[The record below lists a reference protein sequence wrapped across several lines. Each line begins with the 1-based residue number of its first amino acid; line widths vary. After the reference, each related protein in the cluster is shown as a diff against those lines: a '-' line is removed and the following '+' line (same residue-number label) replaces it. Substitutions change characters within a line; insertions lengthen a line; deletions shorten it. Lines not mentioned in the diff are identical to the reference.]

1 MGLSCIDHDK
11 ISFTEEN
18 WANNFAV
25 TLHKSIQQKY
35 QFLDTNLLLGS
46 NIILLGYGGSI
57 AYGTNIPTSDIDIRG
72 IAVRSA
78 QDIISNKNF
87 DQVENSETDTVIY
100 SLEKIFKLL
109 SNCNPNVIELLGLKP
124 EHYIY
129 ANKYGKE
136 ILANKDIFLSKIAC
150 YSFGGYATAQ
160 LRRLDNKSA
169 RDLQQAE
176 QEQHI
181 LNSIQHA
188 KYHFENK
195 YPQMDKF
202 EMIIDKSEQEDMDSE
217 IFLNVSLNHY
227 PARDYLGMWSEIKDI
242 IKSYNTLGK
251 RNSRAIEKEN
261 LGKHMMHLVRL
272 YLMAFDI
279 LEKKQIVTYRE
290 KEHDFLMAIRNGKY
304 LNGAQPTEEF
314 RELINEYEKRLHYAE
329 QNTDLPDKPNYKQID
344 ELLYSIN
351 KDIVKNYLN
360 L

>member
-1 MGLSCIDHDK
+1 MLEFNKEG
-11 ISFTEEN
+11 
-18 WANNFAV
+18 WANDFAIK
-25 TLHKSIQQKY
+25 LDKSIQDKY
-35 QFLDTNLLLGS
+35 SFLDTNPHLGS
-46 NIILLGYGGSI
+46 HIILLGYGGSI
-57 AYGTNIPTSDIDIRG
+57 AYGTNVPTSDVDIRG
-72 IAVRSA
+72 IAVRSGK
-78 QDIISNKNF
+78 DIISGKNF
-87 DQVENSETDTVIY
+87 DQVENHETDTVIY

-124 EHYIY
+124 EHYIC
-129 ANKYGKE
+129 AHKYGRK
-136 ILANKDIFLSKIAC
+136 ILANKEIFLSKIAC
-150 YSFGGYATAQ
+150 YSFGGYANAQ

-181 LNSIQHA
+181 LNSIRNA

-202 EMIIDKSEQEDMDSE
+202 EMVIDKSEQEDMDSE

-242 IKSYNTLGK
+242 IKSYNTIGK
-251 RNSRAIEKEN
+251 RNSRAIEKEK

-290 KEHDFLMAIRNGKY
+290 KEHDFLMDIRNGKY

-314 RELINEYEKRLHYAE
+314 RDLINEYEKRLHYAE
-329 QNTDLPDKPNYKQID
+329 QNTDLPDKPNYKEID

-360 L
+360 I

>member
-1 MGLSCIDHDK
+1 MLEFNKEGL
-11 ISFTEEN
+11 
-18 WANNFAV
+18 ANDFA
-25 TLHKSIQQKY
+25 LKLEKSIQDKY
-35 QFLDTNLLLGS
+35 SFLDTDPLLGS
-46 NIILLGYGGSI
+46 NIVLLGYGGSI
-57 AYGTNIPTSDIDIRG
+57 AYGTNVPTSDTDVRG

-78 QDIISNKNF
+78 KDIISSKNF
-87 DQVENSETDTVIY
+87 DQVENHETDTVIY

-129 ANKYGKE
+129 VNKYGNE
-136 ILANKDIFLSKIAC
+136 ILANKEIFLSKIAC
-150 YSFGGYATAQ
+150 YSFGGYANSQ

-181 LNSIQHA
+181 LNSIQNA

-202 EMIIDKSEQEDMDSE
+202 EMIIDSSEQEDMDSE

-227 PARDYLGMWSEIKDI
+227 PARDYLGMWSEIKEI
-242 IKSYNTLGK
+242 IKSYNTIGK
-251 RNSRAIEKEN
+251 RNSRAIEKEK

-279 LEKKQIVTYRE
+279 LEKKQIITYRE
-290 KEHDFLMAIRNGKY
+290 KEHDFLMDIRNGKY
-304 LNGAQPTEEF
+304 LNGTQPTEEF
-314 RELINEYEKRLHYAE
+314 RDLINEYEKRLYYAE

-351 KDIVKNYLN
+351 EDIVKNYLN